1 MDTQLYLRVRGR
13 VLGPYDQEKLQS
25 LVRRGQL
32 SRMHEVSTDGTHWVR
47 ASTYAELFVGAPVK
61 LVVPEMQVAAPPPAQ
76 QPAND
81 LSIPLA
87 EEAVAQAPAAR
98 RKRLSPVATGRGW
111 YYEHQ
116 GAQHGPVEET
126 FLATNAGDRPT
137 RLRRPRLE
145 R

>member
-61 LVVPEMQVAAPPPAQ
+61 LVAPEMQSPRRRPPSSRRAM
-76 QPAND
+76 

-87 EEAVAQAPAAR
+87 DGAR
-98 RKRLSPVATGRGW
+98 GRGAGGSRSRLSRRQPARGW

-116 GAQHGPVEET
+116 GAAAWTG
-126 FLATNAGDRPT
+126 
-137 RLRRPRLE
+137 RRVLLCDKCW
-145 R
+145 